1 MEKYV
6 LQSRVISNNN
16 IDENDEKVFIL
27 TLSLIASDKRIPF
40 KLQRQQFPLVV
51 SFAMTINKSQGQTL
65 KHVDVYLPQSI
76 FSHKQLYFVMSR
88 VTS

>member
-6 LQSRVISNNN
+6 LRGRVISNNN
-16 IDENDEKVFIL
+16 IDEND
-27 TLSLIASDKRIPF
+27 
-40 KLQRQQFPLVV
+40 RQQFPLVV

-76 FSHKQLYFVMSR
+76 FSHGQFYFVMSR